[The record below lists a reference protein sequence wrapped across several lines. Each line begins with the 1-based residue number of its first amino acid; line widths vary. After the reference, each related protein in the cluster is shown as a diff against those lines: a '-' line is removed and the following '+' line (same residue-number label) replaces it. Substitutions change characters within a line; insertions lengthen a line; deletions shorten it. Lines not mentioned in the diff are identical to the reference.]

1 MTRTP
6 GTQFRKL
13 LLYPPELRGHK
24 DLRDAHRRFYRFA
37 LICAETF
44 EDGDGF
50 AEPVGAQMGV
60 PEGHAELTVS
70 EELLHLLEAPTS

>member
-1 MTRTP
+1 V
-6 GTQFRKL
+6 
-13 LLYPPELRGHK
+13 
-24 DLRDAHRRFYRFA
+24 